1 MKNNQ
6 KIYLSSPNIKGR
18 EISLVKQAMQKNWL
32 SSMGVNYIKFEKKL
46 SNLYRG
52 CGVALTASGT
62 AAIHLALV
70 LLGVKKNDLVFCQ
83 SFTFAGSAFPIKYL
97 DAEPVFIDSEK
108 DTWNMDPDALVKA
121 LEFYKRRRKK
131 PKAIV
136 LVHLYGVPAKINE
149 IIKIAKKYKV
159 PIIEDAA
166 EAFGSR
172 VNGKLCGS
180 FCEFGVLSFNVNKII
195 TTAGGGAL
203 ISKNKKLI
211 DNAKFLAS
219 QAKDKHYHYQHS
231 AIGFNYRMSNL
242 SASIGLAQTE
252 RFKKIIQKHR
262 ANFNYYKKHLEDDVR
277 FSFLEESK
285 NKILLN
291 RWITVLKFSSK
302 FLKKYS
308 LLQLIEIFRKSK
320 VEVKPLWKPLHL
332 QPVFK
337 DCKYFG
343 SNVSEKIF
351 KSGMC
356 LPSGSNLKN
365 KDLKKVVYILKNL
378 K

>member
-1 MKNNQ
+1 MIKSWDYLNEYLLIKDKIQKSIDGVLKSGNLFFGKELDKFEKNFLKINNA
-6 KIYLSSPNIKGR
+6 KYGVAVGSGTDAIYLSLKALNIGYGD
-18 EISLVKQAMQKNWL
+18 EVITVANTAIPTVSAIISTGATVK
-32 SSMGVNYIKFEKKL
+32 
-46 SNLYRG
+46 
-52 CGVALTASGT
+52 
-62 AAIHLALV
+62 
-70 LLGVKKNDLVFCQ
+70 
-83 SFTFAGSAFPIKYL
+83 
-97 DAEPVFIDSEK
+97 FIDIGDDFLMNINK
-108 DTWNMDPDALVKA
+108 
-121 LEFYKRRRKK
+121 LE
-131 PKAIV
+131 KAISKKTKV
-136 LVHLYGVPAKINE
+136 LIPVHLYGQPCNMKK

-166 EAFGSR
+166 EAFGSK

-219 QAKDKHYHYQHS
+219 QAKDKHYYYQHS

-262 ANFNYYKKHLEDDVR
+262 SNFNYYKKYLKNDLR

-308 LLQLIEIFRKSK
+308 LLQLIEIFRKNK
-320 VEVKPLWKPLHL
+320 IEVRPLWKPLHL
-332 QPVFK
+332 QPIFK

-356 LPSGSNLKN
+356 LPSGSNLTN
-365 KDLKKVVYILKNL
+365 QDLKKVVYILKNL